1 MLGFLYFFRPRKT
14 DDYTLVIYVAIVCFS
29 EKLLCWHGKFIVWHG
44 KFIVWHGKCIVWHGK
59 FIMWHGKFIVW
70 HGKFIV
76 KYAYNADHSRLVQH
90 FYKNQINYFLYNFL
104 I

>member
-1 MLGFLYFFRPRKT
+1 MYKGNDWIMLGFLYFFRPRKT

-44 KFIVWHGKCIVWHGK
+44 KFIVWHGK
-59 FIMWHGKFIVW
+59 
-70 HGKFIV
+70 FIV
-76 KYAYNADHSRLVQH
+76 KYAYNAEHSRLVQH
-90 FYKNQINYFLYNFL
+90 FYKNQINYFLYNFW